1 LTQPTR
7 TCEIKFAM
15 KKIYVLF
22 AIIIFTSQLTI
33 NSLGQSPN
41 TWTQK
46 ANFGGAPRLVAVGF
60 SIGNK
65 GYIGTGGIGGL
76 ANDFWEYDPSSNTW
90 TQKANFPGT
99 PRYGAV
105 GFSIGAY
112 GYIGTGYDTSD
123 VRRDFWQY
131 DPSSNTWTQKAS
143 FGGTARDEAVGFSIG
158 TKGYIGTGYDTS
170 ANFVN
175 DFWEYDPTTDTWT
188 QKANYAGTTR
198 MSAVGFGI
206 GTKGYIGTGSFFDD
220 EFWEYDP
227 SANIW
232 TQKANFGGLP
242 RVMAVGFSIGSL
254 GYIGTGDGGFGV
266 FHNDFWEY
274 NPTADMWTQKANFGG
289 TARKEAVGFSIG
301 SQGYIGTG
309 EDGSYKNDFWQYTP
323 TCSAPAPPTNT
334 TPSANQNI
342 CTGYSTVL
350 SASGLGT
357 LGWYSAAT
365 GGTWL
370 GGGGTYTTPVLTS
383 NTTFYVQ
390 DSTCTASLSR
400 TAIPVTVNPPPIPTI
415 TGNAN
420 MCVNSGYYNYTTEV
434 GMQNYSW
441 SVSSGGVID
450 YGSGTNQITVS
461 WIVAGNQT
469 VSITYTSPGGCSPA
483 NPTILNITVN
493 PLPDQAGNIT
503 GNSIVCAGSSG
514 VVYSV
519 AAIPNTTTYVWSLP
533 PGATIT
539 SGAGTNAIT
548 VDFAINAN
556 PGNIFVYGNNICGDG
571 GTSPAFPVSITA
583 LPDPAGTIS
592 GPSPVCQG
600 DTGKVYTVP
609 PIYGASSYSWSLPS
623 GAYSVSGS
631 GSNTI
636 TVDFSN
642 TAVSGNI
649 TVYGSNSCGN
659 GTVSPYF
666 PVIVNDLPPKPLV
679 TNTGDTLH
687 SNSLSGNQWYFQG
700 TKITGATGQDY
711 VATQQGYYWDIVTL
725 DGCPSDTSNH
735 KLILVTEVENYSSL
749 VINVFPIPNDGR
761 FNVLITT
768 TSRETFSINVY
779 NNLGIKVYEEKK
791 VDVNGSLQ
799 KVIDLRPVPNG
810 VYTLDF
816 KNSQNQV
823 VKKIVVYK

>member
-1 LTQPTR
+1 
-7 TCEIKFAM
+7 
-15 KKIYVLF
+15 
-22 AIIIFTSQLTI
+22 
-33 NSLGQSPN
+33 
-41 TWTQK
+41 
-46 ANFGGAPRLVAVGF
+46 
-60 SIGNK
+60 
-65 GYIGTGGIGGL
+65 
-76 ANDFWEYDPSSNTW
+76 
-90 TQKANFPGT
+90 
-99 PRYGAV
+99 
-105 GFSIGAY
+105 
-112 GYIGTGYDTSD
+112 
-123 VRRDFWQY
+123 
-131 DPSSNTWTQKAS
+131 
-143 FGGTARDEAVGFSIG
+143 
-158 TKGYIGTGYDTS
+158 
-170 ANFVN
+170 
-175 DFWEYDPTTDTWT
+175 
-188 QKANYAGTTR
+188 
-198 MSAVGFGI
+198 
-206 GTKGYIGTGSFFDD
+206 
-220 EFWEYDP
+220 
-227 SANIW
+227 
-232 TQKANFGGLP
+232 
-242 RVMAVGFSIGSL
+242 
-254 GYIGTGDGGFGV
+254 
-266 FHNDFWEY
+266 
-274 NPTADMWTQKANFGG
+274 
-289 TARKEAVGFSIG
+289 
-301 SQGYIGTG
+301 
-309 EDGSYKNDFWQYTP
+309 
-323 TCSAPAPPTNT
+323 
-334 TPSANQNI
+334 
-342 CTGYSTVL
+342 
-350 SASGLGT
+350 
-357 LGWYSAAT
+357 
-365 GGTWL
+365 
-370 GGGGTYTTPVLTS
+370 
-383 NTTFYVQ
+383 
-390 DSTCTASLSR
+390 
-400 TAIPVTVNPPPIPTI
+400 
-415 TGNAN
+415 

>member
-1 LTQPTR
+1 MR
-7 TCEIKFAM
+7 
-15 KKIYVLF
+15 KIYVFL
-22 AIIIFTSQLTI
+22 AIVIFISQLTI
-33 NSLGQSPN
+33 NSSAQGPN

-46 ANFGGAPRLVAVGF
+46 ANFGGIPRLQAVGF
-60 SIGNK
+60 SIGTK
-65 GYIGTGGIGGL
+65 AYIGTGGIGGFV
-76 ANDFWEYDPSSNTW
+76 NDFWEYDPSSNTW
-90 TQKANFPGT
+90 TQKASFPGT

-105 GFSIGAY
+105 GFSIGTK
-112 GYIGTGYDTSD
+112 GYIGTGYDNTIGS
-123 VRRDFWQY
+123 RRDFWEY

-158 TKGYIGTGYDTS
+158 TKGYIGTGEDTS
-170 ANFVN
+170 GNFVN
-175 DFWEYDPTTDTWT
+175 DFWEYDPSSNTWT
-188 QKANYAGTTR
+188 QKANFGGTPR
-198 MSAVGFGI
+198 EYAVGFSI
-206 GTKGYIGTGSFFDD
+206 GAYGYIGTGYDNTIGYQRD
-220 EFWEYDP
+220 FWEYDP
-227 SANIW
+227 SVNIW

-242 RVMAVGFSIGSL
+242 RVMAVGFSIGSQ

-266 FHNDFWEY
+266 FLNDFWEY
-274 NPTADMWTQKANFGG
+274 NPTSDMWTRKANFGG

-309 EDGSYKNDFWQYTP
+309 YDGSDRNDFWQYNP
-323 TCSAPAPPTNT
+323 SCNFPSSPTNT
-334 TPSANQNI
+334 TPPANQNI
-342 CTGYSTVL
+342 CSGNSTIL
-350 SASGLGT
+350 SASGIGT

>member
-1 LTQPTR
+1 
-7 TCEIKFAM
+7 M

-548 VDFAINAN
+548 VDFSTNAN

-600 DTGKVYTVP
+600 DTGKVYIVP
-609 PIYGASSYSWSLPS
+609 PIYGASNYSWSLPS

-642 TAVSGNI
+642 TAVSGDI
-649 TVYGSNSCGN
+649 TVYGSNSCGI
-659 GTVSPYF
+659 GTVSPNF
-666 PVIVNDLPPKPLV
+666 PVTINPIPTTPIV
-679 TNTGDTLH
+679 TNVGDTLK
-687 SNSLSGNQWYFQG
+687 SSISAGNQWYFAG
-700 TKITGATGQDY
+700 TLIPGAIGQTF
-711 VATQQGYYWDIVTL
+711 VATQDGLYWSIVTL
-725 DGCPSDTSNH
+725 NGCSSAESNH
-735 KLILVTEVENYSSL
+735 LQIYITGINSHPSP
-749 VINVFPIPNDGR
+749 VINISPVPNDGR
-761 FNVLITT
+761 FTISITT
-768 TSRETFSINVY
+768 TSEEKFTIRVFNT
-779 NNLGIKVYEEKK
+779 LGLKVYEETN
-791 VDVNGSLQ
+791 VEVNGSLNNI
-799 KVIDLRPVPNG
+799 IDLRPIPNG
-810 VYTLDF
+810 VYTVIF
-816 KNSQNQV
+816 KNIQNQV
-823 VKKIVVYK
+823 VKKIVVNK

>member
-1 LTQPTR
+1 
-7 TCEIKFAM
+7 
-15 KKIYVLF
+15 
-22 AIIIFTSQLTI
+22 
-33 NSLGQSPN
+33 
-41 TWTQK
+41 
-46 ANFGGAPRLVAVGF
+46 
-60 SIGNK
+60 
-65 GYIGTGGIGGL
+65 
-76 ANDFWEYDPSSNTW
+76 
-90 TQKANFPGT
+90 
-99 PRYGAV
+99 
-105 GFSIGAY
+105 
-112 GYIGTGYDTSD
+112 
-123 VRRDFWQY
+123 
-131 DPSSNTWTQKAS
+131 
-143 FGGTARDEAVGFSIG
+143 
-158 TKGYIGTGYDTS
+158 
-170 ANFVN
+170 
-175 DFWEYDPTTDTWT
+175 
-188 QKANYAGTTR
+188 
-198 MSAVGFGI
+198 
-206 GTKGYIGTGSFFDD
+206 
-220 EFWEYDP
+220 
-227 SANIW
+227 
-232 TQKANFGGLP
+232 
-242 RVMAVGFSIGSL
+242 
-254 GYIGTGDGGFGV
+254 
-266 FHNDFWEY
+266 
-274 NPTADMWTQKANFGG
+274 
-289 TARKEAVGFSIG
+289 
-301 SQGYIGTG
+301 
-309 EDGSYKNDFWQYTP
+309 
-323 TCSAPAPPTNT
+323 
-334 TPSANQNI
+334 
-342 CTGYSTVL
+342 
-350 SASGLGT
+350 
-357 LGWYSAAT
+357 
-365 GGTWL
+365 
-370 GGGGTYTTPVLTS
+370 
-383 NTTFYVQ
+383 
-390 DSTCTASLSR
+390 
-400 TAIPVTVNPPPIPTI
+400 
-415 TGNAN
+415 
-420 MCVNSGYYNYTTEV
+420 
-434 GMQNYSW
+434 
-441 SVSSGGVID
+441 
-450 YGSGTNQITVS
+450 
-461 WIVAGNQT
+461 
-469 VSITYTSPGGCSPA
+469 
-483 NPTILNITVN
+483 
-493 PLPDQAGNIT
+493 
-503 GNSIVCAGSSG
+503 